1 MGVPDDR
8 IRPSQFRIRQVPPGP
23 YEAIGFRFRDATVP
37 SDRTVAVVVF
47 DLDRLDDVL
56 SAAVDGAGVE
66 IDEVAFTFRTATRR
80 DLQRKAIA
88 DAVVTARKNA
98 TAAAAPEDVTV
109 GSVRSMVTDHVS
121 RPRRLRAGRAV
132 AMDTAES
139 GSLESGPIEVSVGV
153 EVEYRLEEP

>member
-1 MGVPDDR
+1 M
-8 IRPSQFRIRQVPPGP
+8 
-23 YEAIGFRFRDATVP
+23 
-37 SDRTVAVVVF
+37 
-47 DLDRLDDVL
+47 
-56 SAAVDGAGVE
+56 
-66 IDEVAFTFRTATRR
+66 
-80 DLQRKAIA
+80 

-132 AMDTAES
+132 AMDSAES